1 MGFFMA
7 QSLLGS
13 FVFLFVSYKFGNRWI
28 SLISVCTM
36 SVLCQYYAHDAYFIQ
51 HYNVPSLI
59 KHENTTN
66 ID

>member
-1 MGFFMA
+1 
-7 QSLLGS
+7 
-13 FVFLFVSYKFGNRWI
+13 
-28 SLISVCTM
+28 M